1 VSSWCARVLGQVF
14 ADIDINGDG
23 SLSYDEFRACL
34 GKLSLDPTLTE
45 DDVTKL
51 LGAIDSNAYAGVQRL
66 FGPQV
71 SVCLSCR
78 SFLDAG
84 PAPLTTWSSWTVSG
98 LRIWVDRLV
107 YGVT

>member
-1 VSSWCARVLGQVF
+1 MKPRWTSSSELVTRCFRRVLILHWCVSLVLVAVPWRCSNVHVFTRQVF

-51 LGAIDSNAYAGVQRL
+51 LGAIDSNA
-66 FGPQV
+66 
-71 SVCLSCR
+71 
-78 SFLDAG
+78 
-84 PAPLTTWSSWTVSG
+84 
-98 LRIWVDRLV
+98 
-107 YGVT
+107 